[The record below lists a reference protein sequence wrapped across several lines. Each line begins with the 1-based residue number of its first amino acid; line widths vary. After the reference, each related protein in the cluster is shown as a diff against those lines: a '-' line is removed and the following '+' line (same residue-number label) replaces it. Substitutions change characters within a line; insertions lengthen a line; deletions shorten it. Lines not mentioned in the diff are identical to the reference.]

1 MNNLRFDINLV
12 TKYQY
17 AKPEQ
22 ETENQIIIV
31 TLSNNRVFQIPI
43 TTDNEDYV
51 EIKKLIDAGTITI
64 QDAD

>member
-1 MNNLRFDINLV
+1 MNNLRFDTNLA